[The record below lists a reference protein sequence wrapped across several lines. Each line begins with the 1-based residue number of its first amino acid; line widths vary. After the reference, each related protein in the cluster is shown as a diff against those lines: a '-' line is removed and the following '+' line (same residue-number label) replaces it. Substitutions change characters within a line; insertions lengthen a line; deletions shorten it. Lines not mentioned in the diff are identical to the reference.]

1 MELYNDLGFLLVGM
15 FIGMVVF
22 SLVSMLMFKKTT
34 QSFTEK
40 ETGDCWTQRDIARDG
55 HGGTLY
61 ILQSTR
67 DCTTLALTRYE
78 RDAMFHVK

>member
-1 MELYNDLGFLLVGM
+1 MEIYNNLGFLLVGM

-22 SLVSMLMFKKTT
+22 SLISIFMFNRET

-40 ETGDCWTQRDIARDG
+40 ETGDCWRQKDIARDING
-55 HGGTLY
+55 TTLY

-67 DCTTLALTRYE
+67 DCTTLALTREE
-78 RDAMFHVK
+78 RNNRFKTK